1 MSENDEV
8 YENPLQHR
16 LNPKLPPRGI
26 CGQRFN
32 THNSLAR
39 PHFFL
44 SRTAGVYDQPGDGR
58 VANPASEHV
67 FARRPGN
74 GFWQCNGRVF
84 IGHHGTHTPN
94 SSPSRASQP
103 HNLSRFP
110 SSQWLREGDQGEGVR
125 GVDTRVAAA
134 GDVGF
139 YAFAIVAAHAV
150 AVEVR
155 GRGGS
160 GVTGLP
166 RHDPD
171 EPNKP
176 RPCEHSN
183 PGAKPVN
190 LV

>member
-1 MSENDEV
+1 MSKNDEV

-32 THNSLAR
+32 THNSLFR
-39 PHFFL
+39 PSFLL
-44 SRTAGVYDQPGDGR
+44 SRPVGVHNQPSDGR
-58 VANPASEHV
+58 VADPASEYV
-67 FARRPGN
+67 FTRRPSN
-74 GFWQCNGRVF
+74 GFRQGNGRVF

-94 SSPSRASQP
+94 SSPARASRP
-103 HNLSRFP
+103 NNLSRFP

-134 GDVGF
+134 GDVGV

-150 AVEVR
+150 AIEVR
-155 GRGGS
+155 GCRGS
-160 GVTGLP
+160 RVTGLP
-166 RHDPD
+166 RHNPD

-176 RPCEHSN
+176 RPCEYSN

>member
-8 YENPLQHR
+8 YENPLQHW

-26 CGQRFN
+26 RWQRFN
-32 THNSLAR
+32 THNSLVR
-39 PHFFL
+39 PYFFL
-44 SRTAGVYDQPGDGR
+44 SRPVGVHNQPGDGR
-58 VANPASEHV
+58 VADPASEYV

-74 GFWQCNGRVF
+74 GFRQSNRRVF
-84 IGHHGTHTPN
+84 IGHHCTHTPN
-94 SSPSRASQP
+94 SSPARASRP
-103 HNLSRFP
+103 NNLSRFP

-139 YAFAIVAAHAV
+139 YAFTIVAAHAV
-150 AVEVR
+150 AIEVR
-155 GRGGS
+155 GCRGS

-166 RHDPD
+166 SHNPD
-171 EPNKP
+171 KP
-176 RPCEHSN
+176 KKPCPGEHGN